1 MRRVI
6 IALFL
11 SFLFIG
17 IGLYIS
23 SNTSPFNLDI
33 VKQVAQTDNLLTDQ
47 AFNLKFGDYLSN
59 GFIWDMLDI
68 RQFNSWVVV
77 WSLGAISLFSFFHLL
92 IDKLFFRKF
101 YEEPSIFDAVRRG
114 LLIVIIF
121 IGAIYLRLID
131 GLVWYNVAS
140 IALLSICLEIFYLN
154 LRRKKSS

>member
-17 IGLYIS
+17 IGIYIS
-23 SNTSPFNLDI
+23 SSTSPFNLDN
-33 VKQVAQTDNLLTDQ
+33 VKRIAQTDNLLTDQ
-47 AFNLKFGDYLSN
+47 AFFLKFGDYLSN

-68 RQFNSWVVV
+68 KQFNSWVVV

-92 IDKLFFRKF
+92 VDKLFFRKF

-114 LLIVIIF
+114 FLIVIIF
-121 IGAIYLRLID
+121 IGAIYLRLIN

-140 IALLSICLEIFYLN
+140 IALLSICLEILYLN
-154 LRRKKSS
+154 LRKKKK

>member
-23 SNTSPFNLDI
+23 SNTSPFSLDN
-33 VKQVAQTDNLLTDQ
+33 VKRIAQTDNLLTDQ
-47 AFNLKFGDYLSN
+47 AFFLKFGDYLSN

-68 RQFNSWVVV
+68 KQFNSWVVV
-77 WSLGAISLFSFFHLL
+77 WSLGTISLFSFFHLL

-114 LLIVIIF
+114 FLIVIIF
-121 IGAIYLRLID
+121 IGAIYLRLIN

-140 IALLSICLEIFYLN
+140 IALLSFCLEIFYLN
-154 LRRKKSS
+154 LRRKKS

>member
-11 SFLFIG
+11 SFIFIG
-17 IGLYIS
+17 IGLYLS
-23 SNTSPFNLDI
+23 TNTSPFNLQS
-33 VKQVAQTDNLLTDQ
+33 VKNVAQTDNLLTDQ
-47 AFNLKFGDYLSN
+47 AFYNKFGDYLSN
-59 GFIWDMLDI
+59 GLIWDILDLK
-68 RQFNSWVVV
+68 QFNSWIVV

-114 LLIVIIF
+114 FLLVIIF
-121 IGAIYLRLID
+121 VGAIYLKLIN

-140 IALLSICLEIFYLN
+140 IALLSTCLEIVYLN
-154 LRRKKSS
+154 LRRKK

>member
-17 IGLYIS
+17 IGIYIS
-23 SNTSPFNLDI
+23 SNTSPFNLES
-33 VKQVAQTDNLLTDQ
+33 VKSIAQTDNLLTDQ
-47 AFNLKFGDYLSN
+47 AFSQKFGDYISN
-59 GFIWDMLDI
+59 GFIWDLLDVK
-68 RQFNSWVVV
+68 QFNSWVLV

-101 YEEPSIFDAVRRG
+101 YEEPSIFDAIRRG
-114 LLIVIIF
+114 FLIVIIF
-121 IGAIYLRLID
+121 VGAIYLKLIN

-140 IALLSICLEIFYLN
+140 IALLSICLEVVYLN
-154 LRRKKSS
+154 LRRKK

>member
-23 SNTSPFNLDI
+23 SNTSPFNLDS
-33 VKQVAQTDNLLTDQ
+33 VKQIAQTDNLLNDQ
-47 AFNLKFGDYLSN
+47 AFYLKFGDYLSN
-59 GFIWDMLDI
+59 GFIWDMLDV

-101 YEEPSIFDAVRRG
+101 YEEPSVFDAIRRG
-114 LLIVIIF
+114 FLIVIIF
-121 IGAIYLRLID
+121 IGAIYLRLIN

-140 IALLSICLEIFYLN
+140 IALLSVCLEIFYLN
-154 LRRKKSS
+154 LKRKK

>member
-23 SNTSPFNLDI
+23 SNTSPFNLDR

-47 AFNLKFGDYLSN
+47 AFYAKIGDYLSN

-68 RQFNSWVVV
+68 KQFNSWVVV
-77 WSLGAISLFSFFHLL
+77 WSLGAISIFSFFHLL

-101 YEEPSIFDAVRRG
+101 YEEPSIFDAIRRG

-121 IGAIYLRLID
+121 IGAIYLRLIN

-140 IALLSICLEIFYLN
+140 IALLSVCLEIFYLN
-154 LRRKKSS
+154 LRRKKK